1 MKFLNQKSKL
11 FCFTPEVMLFTFL
24 TEFALALYV
33 FVRYRTTTFGKLA
46 VVLLLLLGA
55 FQFVEYQI
63 CAGSDS
69 VMWSRIGFVI
79 ITILPPLG
87 LHLISLVSGKS
98 HFVKFGYALMAVY
111 IAIFLF
117 APKAVTGA
125 VCGGNYIIFY
135 TQQELSWTYSAYY
148 FGLLL
153 IGVWEAA
160 EAMRRDPLRK
170 KLLAWMIAGYGSF
183 MIPMGI
189 VYAIA
194 PLVAWNATPSIM
206 CGFAVLFALILAFK
220 IMPNYSALTNKEQ

>member
-1 MKFLNQKSKL
+1 VKFLNQKSKL

-46 VVLLLLLGA
+46 VVLLLLLGS

-63 CAGSDS
+63 CAGLNS

-79 ITILPPLG
+79 ITILPALG
-87 LHLISLVSGKS
+87 LQLVSLVTGKT
-98 HFVKFGYALMAVY
+98 HFVKFGYTLMAVY
-111 IAIFLF
+111 IAIFAF
-117 APKAVTGA
+117 APKAITDA
-125 VCGGNYIIFY
+125 ICGGNYIIFH

-153 IGVWEAA
+153 VGIWEAREGMKA
-160 EAMRRDPLRK
+160 NPLQK
-170 KLLAWMIAGYGSF
+170 KLLLWMIAGYGSF
-183 MIPMGI
+183 MIPMGF
-189 VYAIA
+189 VYMIA
-194 PLVAWNATPSIM
+194 PIAARNATPSIM

-220 IMPNYSALTNKEQ
+220 IVPDYYRATNKEQ